1 MGYCTEIGLLSILFV
16 PFAQCTCK
24 NVKKFKVKGRPW
36 KLLSSVVVNSHKLGL
51 YTQVFHF
58 FLSFC
63 MSLLLLL
70 WKKRKFIIH
79 LLYRIKKVF
88 WYITLSGTSFSSSY
102 SSLFFLFL
110 PFLFALNLNNII
122 TEDGKKKIV
131 RENKKKLTVKYVQIV
146 CLWIEY
152 NGLSYHLQKSIK
164 QSTKKSKWNIW
175 LSDLKREWT
184 VLIYM
189 LPGRFVCFCVCVYP
203 FGTPVNNISCNIMK

>member
-131 RENKKKLTVKYVQIV
+131 REKKKHRKICTNCLPLNRVQWSLLSLAKINKTKNEK
-146 CLWIEY
+146 IEMKHMIIWPKARM
-152 NGLSYHLQKSIK
+152 NGFNLHVA
-164 QSTKKSKWNIW
+164 
-175 LSDLKREWT
+175 R
-184 VLIYM
+184 
-189 LPGRFVCFCVCVYP
+189 
-203 FGTPVNNISCNIMK
+203 